1 MHIMQDALALRRQIL
16 KPPGKTKME
25 EAMPLTMNER
35 AAVAVFAVRL
45 QNMWLMSHAE
55 KINLCC
61 EIVAQ
66 TRAGARPKEL
76 CQHFSEIKPAV
87 IYRVISR
94 ARRAGLL
101 PAFKPILIGKARS
114 MVTEL
119 KLGPCMRLRRLAA
132 MTCCTGSSRTNLRDQ
147 PLLSSWLLFSA
158 MRCMKMR
165 TKQMQKR
172 NLRGEKQMTH

>member
-1 MHIMQDALALRRQIL
+1 M

-114 MVTEL
+114 MVTKL
-119 KLGPCMRLRRLAA
+119 KLGSMYALAQA
-132 MTCCTGSSRTNLRDQ
+132 CGDDLLHWIVKNKPEGSTAAEFMAAILRD
-147 PLLSSWLLFSA
+147 A
-158 MRCMKMR
+158 MYEDEDEANAK
-165 TKQMQKR
+165 T
-172 NLRGEKQMTH
+172 

>member
-1 MHIMQDALALRRQIL
+1 
-16 KPPGKTKME
+16 ME

-66 TRAGARPKEL
+66 IRAGARPKEL

-87 IYRVISR
+87 IYKVISR

-101 PAFKPILIGKARS
+101 PAFKPILVGKARS

-119 KLGPCMRLRRLAA
+119 KLGSMYALAQA
-132 MTCCTGSSRTNLRDQ
+132 CGDDLLHWIVKNKPEGSTAAEFMAAILRD
-147 PLLSSWLLFSA
+147 A
-158 MRCMKMR
+158 MYEDEDEANAK
-165 TKQMQKR
+165 T
-172 NLRGEKQMTH
+172 

>member
-1 MHIMQDALALRRQIL
+1 L

-87 IYRVISR
+87 IYKVISR

-114 MVTEL
+114 LVTQL
-119 KLGPCMRLRRLAA
+119 KLGSMYALAQA
-132 MTCCTGSSRTNLRDQ
+132 CGDDLLHWIVKNKPEGSTAAEFMAAILRD
-147 PLLSSWLLFSA
+147 A
-158 MRCMKMR
+158 MYEDEDEANAK
-165 TKQMQKR
+165 T
-172 NLRGEKQMTH
+172 